1 MPGGQSCPKN
11 SPLRVRRSRPARWE
25 PASEMKQGIVTR
37 PAWWKLVMVL
47 SGLALLVV
55 ACGSSGGT
63 PSSST
68 PAAPSSSAPA
78 APSSSAPASPA
89 TSPLNAAA
97 CADAAALRASLDK
110 LKHVKVGKGTVNE
123 IKADLKDVQTNLTA
137 LVNDAVGQWQAQI
150 NALKSALANLQ
161 TAVKTLAA
169 NFSAS
174 AVSGVVTA
182 IGGVSTAGQNLLA
195 VVSTRCP
202 SASPTSSA

>member
-1 MPGGQSCPKN
+1 
-11 SPLRVRRSRPARWE
+11 
-25 PASEMKQGIVTR
+25 MKQGIVTR

-63 PSSST
+63 PSSSA

-97 CADAAALRASLDK
+97 CADAAALHASLDK
-110 LKHVKVGKGTVNE
+110 LKQVKVGKGTVSE
-123 IKADLKDVQTNLTA
+123 IKADLKDVETNLTA

>member
-1 MPGGQSCPKN
+1 
-11 SPLRVRRSRPARWE
+11 
-25 PASEMKQGIVTR
+25 MKQGIVTR

-97 CADAAALRASLDK
+97 CPDAAALRASLDK
-110 LKHVKVGKGTVNE
+110 LKHVKVGKGTVSE